1 MVLMV
6 ENEKQNV
13 QLVRLVDEACRPGVK
28 FLVLGFKQT
37 EITLFDVEFY
47 GTRAKS

>member
-13 QLVRLVDEACRPGVK
+13 QLVRLVEEACRPCKQDLGSHLNYNK
-28 FLVLGFKQT
+28 TWGRISIINYLVL
-37 EITLFDVEFY
+37 V
-47 GTRAKS
+47 